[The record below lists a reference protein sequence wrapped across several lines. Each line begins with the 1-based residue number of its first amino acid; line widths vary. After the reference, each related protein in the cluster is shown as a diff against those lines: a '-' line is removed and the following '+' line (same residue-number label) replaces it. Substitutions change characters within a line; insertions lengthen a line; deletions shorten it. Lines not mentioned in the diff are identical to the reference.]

1 MDETPRRWK
10 WPQHPVRLWRGAPA
24 SPPTADR
31 RMSDIASGC
40 VYVGLGLTLLV
51 LGVLALGEKGLM
63 FLGGTLVL
71 IAPLLIGVGIVR
83 IMRAR

>member
-1 MDETPRRWK
+1 
-10 WPQHPVRLWRGAPA
+10 
-24 SPPTADR
+24 
-31 RMSDIASGC
+31 MSDIASGC